1 VIDQGALGVDAGI
14 ALPASRLVIFGN
26 PPLGLL
32 FLTAEPDSGMDWSV
46 RASRGWP
53 SRWGRMQRA

>member
-26 PPLGLL
+26 PPLCLL
-32 FLTAEPDSGMDWSV
+32 FLTAEPDSGMD
-46 RASRGWP
+46 
-53 SRWGRMQRA
+53 